1 MKTKH
6 YKSPLFAL
14 LLLLWGAVGW
24 QGCDGLFGT
33 VDPPKKTYELPPVTT
48 TGENTFGCYVN
59 GKLWLPGGAW
69 PDLSA
74 DFLNG
79 YLIVKAFRRDFP
91 IEENDPF
98 ESISSMNIQ
107 VMENA
112 QLKSKHVLTTQ
123 TSKSFGQFSGTG
135 NCYALL
141 TDSTFTGKLEIL
153 RLDSINAI
161 VSGTFEMTFYNK
173 GCDTIRITD
182 GRFDIKYKY

>member
-14 LLLLWGAVGW
+14 LPLLWGAVGW

-33 VDPPKKTYELPPVTT
+33 VDPPKKTYELPPITT
-48 TGENTFGCYVN
+48 TGANTFGCYVN
-59 GKLWLPGGAW
+59 GKLWLPGGGW
-69 PDLSA
+69 PYLSA
-74 DFLNG
+74 DYANG
-79 YLIVKAFRRDFP
+79 YLGIRAFRNDLP

-98 ESISSMNIQ
+98 ESSSSMAIHVQ
-107 VMENA
+107 ELA
-112 QLKSKHVLTTQ
+112 QLSVKHLLSTR
-123 TSKSFGQFSGTG
+123 TSKSFGQFNGVMTCSG
-135 NCYALL
+135 LL

-161 VSGTFEMTFYNK
+161 VSGTFEMTFYNE